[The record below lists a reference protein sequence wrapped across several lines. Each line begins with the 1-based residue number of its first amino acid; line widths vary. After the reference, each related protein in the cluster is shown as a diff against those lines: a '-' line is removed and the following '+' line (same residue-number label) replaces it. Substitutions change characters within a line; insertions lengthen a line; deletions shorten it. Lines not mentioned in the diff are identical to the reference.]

1 MIMTPKQLI
10 KFLLPW
16 IFLIILLIY
25 IISTDNMANV
35 VDALRNINPI
45 FLFISLVL
53 IIGYW
58 ISEASILRILLKD
71 AAEKLSFKRI
81 LSITL
86 AGQFFNG
93 ITPFASGGQP
103 AQLYLLHKYKV
114 SVGKGASVL
123 TKKFIAYQAALV
135 LYGSAV
141 LLFMSGFF
149 KEHISNF
156 IYLGIIGFLV
166 NLAVILMLV
175 LVAVSPRT
183 IKKIIIS
190 ITRALRKRMNYL
202 RVTRKSI
209 GIIRS
214 VDLFHTHMKD
224 AGKEMGSL
232 GIAFTLS
239 LVQLTLFF
247 LIPITIGLGFQL
259 TFSSLLNV
267 IGASAF
273 VSMVTAFI
281 PLPGAAIGA
290 EGSFYMVFR
299 IFYPANIIITALLLW
314 RVITYYLPIAIGG
327 IVVIAD
333 GGK

>member
-1 MIMTPKQLI
+1 
-10 KFLLPW
+10 
-16 IFLIILLIY
+16 
-25 IISTDNMANV
+25 MANV

-149 KEHISNF
+149 KEYISNF

-190 ITRALRKRMNYL
+190 LTRALRKRMNYL
-202 RVTRKSI
+202 RVTRKSL

-232 GIAFTLS
+232 AIAFTLS

-299 IFYPANIIITALLLW
+299 IFYPVNIIVTALLLW
-314 RVITYYLPIAIGG
+314 RIITYYLPIAIGG

>member
-135 LYGSAV
+135 LYGCAV

-149 KEHISNF
+149 KEYISNF

-190 ITRALRKRMNYL
+190 LTRALRKRMNYL
-202 RVTRKSI
+202 RVTRKSL
-209 GIIRS
+209 GIIRN

-224 AGKEMGSL
+224 ASKEMGSL
-232 GIAFTLS
+232 AIAFTLS

-314 RVITYYLPIAIGG
+314 RIITYYLPIAIGG

>member
-1 MIMTPKQLI
+1 
-10 KFLLPW
+10 
-16 IFLIILLIY
+16 
-25 IISTDNMANV
+25 
-35 VDALRNINPI
+35 
-45 FLFISLVL
+45 
-53 IIGYW
+53 
-58 ISEASILRILLKD
+58 
-71 AAEKLSFKRI
+71 
-81 LSITL
+81 
-86 AGQFFNG
+86 
-93 ITPFASGGQP
+93 
-103 AQLYLLHKYKV
+103 
-114 SVGKGASVL
+114 
-123 TKKFIAYQAALV
+123 
-135 LYGSAV
+135 
-141 LLFMSGFF
+141 
-149 KEHISNF
+149 
-156 IYLGIIGFLV
+156 
-166 NLAVILMLV
+166 
-175 LVAVSPRT
+175 
-183 IKKIIIS
+183 
-190 ITRALRKRMNYL
+190 MNYL
-202 RVTRKSI
+202 RVTRKSL

-224 AGKEMGSL
+224 ASKEMGSL
-232 GIAFTLS
+232 AIAFTLS

-314 RVITYYLPIAIGG
+314 RIITYYLPIAIGG